1 MSILAITL
9 SLAIKKKSIYI
20 RKVVFDKKKKR
31 KIVLAITL
39 SGESLNPLALINN
52 YKQIKIEGGE
62 HITVLLIPKIINTS
76 IFFLLLL
83 FYVLESKKCLLNF
96 ISTVQTLFSKLYI
109 ISWWTRIWCTNSI
122 LDADRN
128 KWSVAGNCSSIC

>member
-109 ISWWTRIWCTNSI
+109 ISW
-122 LDADRN
+122 
-128 KWSVAGNCSSIC
+128 